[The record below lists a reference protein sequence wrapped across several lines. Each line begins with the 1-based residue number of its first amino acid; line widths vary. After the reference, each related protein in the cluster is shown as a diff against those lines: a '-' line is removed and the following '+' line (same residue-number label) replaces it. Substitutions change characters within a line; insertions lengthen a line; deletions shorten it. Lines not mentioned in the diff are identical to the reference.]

1 MQFLWYDLETFGRDA
16 RHSRIA
22 QFAAIRT
29 DEHLRPIETPL
40 SFFCQ
45 PSDDLLPSPG
55 ACLITGITPQQARAD
70 GVPEAEFATRIHEE
84 MSRPDTCVA
93 GYNSF
98 RFDDEFI
105 RHLFYR
111 NFFDPYA
118 REWRNGNSRWD
129 LIDTVRMA
137 RALRPDGIQWP
148 LRDDGAPSFR
158 LEQLAAANGFVHER
172 AHEALSDV
180 EATIALAA
188 RLKSEHG
195 RLFDYALALRDK
207 RRVAA
212 LLDYAGM
219 TPVLHISQ
227 RFPAAQGCGRL
238 VLPVCP
244 HPQIANRIIVVDLHD
259 DPTPVLELAADE
271 ILDRLYTP
279 RGDLPEGV
287 ARIGLKEIHLN
298 RAPILVEL
306 RHLNPDQLAVFGID
320 LPRQLDYAARLRAA
334 PNLANKLRAVY
345 GAPRPD
351 TGRDDPELALYAGF
365 PAPADAALF
374 ARVRESGGRSPSGGR
389 FGFRDPRYE
398 ELAFRHRARN
408 WPQALGPAENARWQ
422 QYRSDR
428 LAPGSGLSEYD
439 LASYRA
445 EILQLRATAEPG
457 TGSHAILDA
466 LEAWGQEIEASLQ
479 G

>member
-16 RHSRIA
+16 RRSRIA

-29 DEHLRPIETPL
+29 DEHLRPVEAPL

-45 PSDDLLPSPG
+45 PTDDFLPSPG
-55 ACLITGITPQQARAD
+55 ACLITGITPQQALAD
-70 GVPEAEFATRIHEE
+70 GLPEAEFAARIHEE
-84 MSRPDTCVA
+84 MSKPDTCAA
-93 GYNSF
+93 GYNSI

-129 LIDTVRMA
+129 LIDAVRMA
-137 RALRPDGIQWP
+137 RALRPDGITWP
-148 LRDDGAPSFR
+148 VRDDGAPSFK
-158 LEQLAAANGFVHER
+158 LEHLAAANGLVHSH

-188 RLKSEHG
+188 RLKSAHG
-195 RLFDYALALRDK
+195 RLFDYALALREKK
-207 RRVAA
+207 RAGA
-212 LLDYAGM
+212 LLDYADM

-227 RFPAAQGCGRL
+227 RYPAAEGCGRL
-238 VLPVCP
+238 VLPICP
-244 HPQIANRIIVVDLHD
+244 HPRIANRIIVCDLRD
-259 DPTPVLELAADE
+259 DPSAIIELAAPD
-271 ILDRLYTP
+271 IRDRLYIA
-279 RGDLPEGV
+279 RADLPEDV

-306 RHLNPDQLAVFGID
+306 RHLDPTQLAVFGID
-320 LPRQLDYAARLRAA
+320 LPRQLEHAARLRTATG
-334 PNLANKLRAVY
+334 LADKLREVF

-351 TGRDDPELALYAGF
+351 TVPDDPELALYDGF

-374 ARVRESGGRSPSGGR
+374 ARVRECGGRPPRGGT

-398 ELAFRHRARN
+398 ELAFRYRARI
-408 WPQALGPAENARWQ
+408 WPQALDAAEHARWQ
-422 QYRSDR
+422 QYRRAR
-428 LAPGSGLSEYD
+428 LAPGSGLAECD
-439 LASYRA
+439 LPTYRA
-445 EILQLRATAEPG
+445 EIAALRAGAQPG
-457 TGSHAILDA
+457 SGAHALLDA
-466 LEAWGQEIEASLQ
+466 LEAWGQQAENALD